1 MVILCNKPFEENDT
15 YQEHFERYPA
25 IELSGFQRWAF
36 KAIVDSHH
44 ILITAHTGSG
54 KTLPAEFAIQHFV
67 EQGKKVI
74 YTAPIKALSN
84 TKLSDLRS
92 KYPSISF
99 GIITGDVTDNP
110 EADVLIM
117 TTEILPNTLANRKMR
132 NETGNTNVPLS
143 FEMDIENELAA
154 VVFDEVHYIND
165 RERGSVWEQA
175 IMMLPPHANSSCSR
189 QPLINPNILPSG
201 SKR

>member
-1 MVILCNKPFEENDT
+1 MVILCNKPFNANAT
-15 YQEHFERYPA
+15 YQSHFDRYPA
-25 IELSGFQRWAF
+25 IELSGFQKWAF
-36 KAIVDSHH
+36 KAIVDSQH

-132 NETGNTNVPLS
+132 SETGNTNVPLS

-165 RERGSVWEQA
+165 RE
-175 IMMLPPHANSSCSR
+175 
-189 QPLINPNILPSG
+189 
-201 SKR
+201 